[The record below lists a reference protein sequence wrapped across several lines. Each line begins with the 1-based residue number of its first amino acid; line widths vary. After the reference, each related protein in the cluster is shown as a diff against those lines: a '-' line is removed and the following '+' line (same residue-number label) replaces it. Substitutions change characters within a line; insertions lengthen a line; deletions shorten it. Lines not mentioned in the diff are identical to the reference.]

1 MSVNLRD
8 DRNACKNKSMTRSR
22 YGWYVVAVLL
32 VAYTLSF
39 VDRTILTLLVEP
51 IKHDLGLSDTQL
63 SLLHGLAFAI
73 FYTALGIPIARLAD
87 RASRRNIIAAGIAVW
102 SLMTAV
108 CGLAKNFGQLFL
120 ARVGVGV
127 GEAALSPAAYSM
139 IADSF
144 PEERLGRALG
154 VYSSAIYAGA
164 GIALLAG
171 GAVAGA
177 VAALPPVHL
186 PLLGPLYAWQ
196 LVFFIVGLPG
206 LAVAAWAATLREPP
220 RQRPVAREAGSRALV
235 AHLGRHAAAYATHI
249 GGFTLL
255 AIVFNAYVAWMPS
268 YLIRTFGW
276 SIRDVAYALGLCMLL
291 FGTSG
296 IIAGGLLAD
305 WWRRRGALD
314 ATMRVGIVSGLGLAP
329 FTLCATTLAT
339 PWLAVALFAPLMFF
353 SAFAFGAA
361 VTGLQ
366 IVTPPH
372 LRAQVSAV
380 FLFAVNLVGIGA
392 GPTLVALLTD
402 RVFADPLR
410 VGASLAWIGT
420 VSAVAGAALLASG
433 LGAFRAARGR

>member
-51 IKHDLGLSDTQL
+51 IKRDLGLSDTQV

-87 RASRRNIIAAGIAVW
+87 RASRRNIIAIGITVW

-108 CGLAKNFGQLFL
+108 CGLAKNFPQLFL

-171 GAVAGA
+171 GAIAGA
-177 VAALPPVHL
+177 VAVLPPL
-186 PLLGPLYAWQ
+186 EIALLGTLYAWQ
-196 LVFFIVGLPG
+196 LVFFIVGVPG
-206 LAVAAWAATLREPP
+206 LAVAVWVATLREPV
-220 RQRPVAREAGSRALV
+220 RQRPVGREASTRAVV
-235 AHLGRHAAAYATHI
+235 AHLGRHARAYATHI

-255 AIVFNAYVAWMPS
+255 AIVFNAFVAWMPS
-268 YLIRTFGW
+268 YLIRTFDW
-276 SIRDVAYALGLCMLL
+276 TISDAAYALGLCMLT

-296 IIAGGLLAD
+296 IIAGGMSAD
-305 WWRRRGALD
+305 RWRRAGALD
-314 ATMRVGIVSGLGLAP
+314 ATMRVGIVSGVGLIP
-329 FTLCATTLAT
+329 FTLTCTTLAS

-353 SAFAFGAA
+353 SAYAFGAA

-366 IVTPPH
+366 VITPPH
-372 LRAQVSAV
+372 MRAQVSAV
-380 FLFAVNLVGIGA
+380 FLFGVNLVGIGA

-410 VGASLAWIGT
+410 VGESLAWIGT
-420 VSAVAGAALLASG
+420 ASAVAGAALITAG
-433 LGAFRAARGR
+433 LRAFRAARAS